1 MFKALCLMV
10 FLISFTT
17 SYTFQNN
24 LRFNGGLQLTPYSVA
39 FETFKPDLE
48 ALVNSFTLNEGII
61 VTSMDELVN
70 KVIHHM
76 NGDVMTIRKSFN
88 GQIVIADTP
97 DVRRELTGYFE
108 DECAGG
114 S

>member
-1 MFKALCLMV
+1 MFKAICLMA

-17 SYTFQNN
+17 SSYTVQNN
-24 LRFNGGLQLTPYSVA
+24 LRFNGPKLELTPYSVA

-48 ALVNSFTLNEGII
+48 ALVNSFKLDGGII

-108 DECAGG
+108 N
-114 S
+114 